1 MEELHG
7 ILEGAGGEKA
17 SWIKVN
23 RERGTCCE
31 KRYHSLKPDHY
42 LKEDVCMKMR
52 TPGPC
57 QRL

>member
-31 KRYHSLKPDHY
+31 KRYHSLKPDNY
-42 LKEDVCMKMR
+42 LKEDV
-52 TPGPC
+52 
-57 QRL
+57 